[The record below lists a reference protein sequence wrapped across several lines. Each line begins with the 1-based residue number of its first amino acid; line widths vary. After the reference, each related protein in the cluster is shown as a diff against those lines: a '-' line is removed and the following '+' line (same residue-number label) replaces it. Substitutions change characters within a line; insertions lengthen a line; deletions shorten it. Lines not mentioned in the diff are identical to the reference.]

1 LFSFLPLLLLLLSSA
16 ARRRVRGKEDD
27 LEGKAAQEEEV
38 VREDKED
45 CMWGFAEGRK
55 AREGGREGGCKYECV

>member
-1 LFSFLPLLLLLLSSA
+1 M
-16 ARRRVRGKEDD
+16 RGKEDD